1 MEVDYYAYGDGGV
14 CHGCGGD
21 QNDCRECGGCLA
33 CYTPECDGCDRLCL
47 ECCGSTEL
55 LPVEDDQGR
64 QRWVGDC
71 CESRKA
77 KGEGK

>member
-14 CHGCGGD
+14 CHGCGMETE
-21 QNDCRECGGCLA
+21 DC
-33 CYTPECDGCDRLCL
+33 PECEQCLGCSGDYDACAGCHACRD
-47 ECCGSTEL
+47 CCGSTEL

-71 CESRKA
+71 CESRTP
-77 KGEGK
+77 KGK